1 MAANSNVSV
10 VEYFSENERYRCGY
24 CGCADTNYSHGMWAH
39 SMTVQDYQD
48 LLDRGWRRSGKYC
61 YKPTMKQTCCP
72 LYTIRC
78 EVLNF
83 KLRKSQKKV
92 LKKVNKYLIEGIKP
106 TSDKDD
112 DNPLGDQDDFVDGEN
127 QSEQNP
133 GTQAATLDQEHIAE
147 DLSGSEKEHK
157 VPRKGTGPDPTK
169 PPCKK
174 AKELRRERKLAKMAN
189 KIDGTSASETAAVS
203 SIKGKQAGKTL
214 EDYISEPSKAAKCAH
229 KLEIRTVRSNPRS
242 EEFESSLKES
252 HQVYQKYQIAIHKDE
267 PSKPDLHQYTRFLV
281 DSPLEVRLG
290 RSKHLLMIFYFYICR
305 SN

>member
-229 KLEIRTVRSNPRS
+229 KLEIKLVRSGPQSS
-242 EEFESSLKES
+242 EFQSSYSSSYDVYKRYQMAVHGDDEKEC
-252 HQVYQKYQIAIHKDE
+252 
-267 PSKPDLHQYTRFLV
+267 SKRAYDGFLV
-281 DSPLEVRLG
+281 ETPLEVLPCC
-290 RSKHLLMIFYFYICR
+290 LL
-305 SN
+305 